1 MEKIESMQD
10 GKERRQYLES
20 IISLSPDLK
29 LLPEDKEVHLSEE
42 EVEEFKLKY
51 DEAVELLKK
60 HKHVKLEELKEMSR
74 DLNHLLSEVKYPMW
88 RLIVDPDM
96 VALFKDKK
104 ERQREA
110 VAAMEKLVLDNIDSK
125 GAKRIV
131 PLFDRVL
138 IQRKSAKT
146 NDMVAVVVAVGPGAR
161 TEAGQTVP
169 MSVAVGDKVLLPE
182 FGGNKIEVDGEEFS
196 MYRET
201 DILAK
206 LID

>member
-182 FGGNKIEVDGEEFS
+182 FGGNKIEVDGEEFA

-201 DILAK
+201 DIVARLNE
-206 LID
+206 

>member
-10 GKERRQYLES
+10 RKERRQYLES
-20 IISLSPDLK
+20 IIRLSPDLK
-29 LLPEDKEVHLSEE
+29 LLPEDKEVHLSDNFREA
-42 EVEEFKLKY
+42 FKYKY
-51 DEAVELLKK
+51 KEAVELLKK
-60 HKHVKLEELKEMSR
+60 HKYVKLEELKEMSH
-74 DLNHLLSEVKYPMW
+74 DLNHLLSQVKYPMH

-96 VALFKDKK
+96 VCLFKTKR
-104 ERQREA
+104 EQQREA
-110 VAAMEKLVLDNIDSK
+110 IAAMVKLVLDNIDSN

-138 IQRKSAKT
+138 IQREAAKT
-146 NDMVAVVVAVGPGAR
+146 SEAVVVAVGPGAR

-206 LID
+206 LIK

>member
-182 FGGNKIEVDGEEFS
+182 FGGNKMEVDGEEFS

>member
-1 MEKIESMQD
+1 MQD

-60 HKHVKLEELKEMSR
+60 HKYVKLEELEEMSR